1 VLTFVVRH
9 DGSESLFFPSLL
21 INGGEVALTS
31 VPTHMRIDE
40 EDGAGKDGADCKIL
54 PFKKLFLEKMNA
66 RMASGR
72 KVSIK
77 SLLES
82 IIFLEISRLCTC
94 SIIQRKTPS
103 SLTIVLK
110 TAVSQNNIFTSEIV
124 NQKNQLIEK
133 NSPFDTEA

>member
-1 VLTFVVRH
+1 MLTFVVRH

-82 IIFLEISRLCTC
+82 IIFLEIRETRDFLYL
-94 SIIQRKTPS
+94 QHKTP
-103 SLTIVLK
+103 LLY
-110 TAVSQNNIFTSEIV
+110 
-124 NQKNQLIEK
+124 
-133 NSPFDTEA
+133 